1 MRNLD
6 IFDRKLP
13 PEVLK
18 HSVSHFVTAPE
29 SSHRATAASLM
40 ADSRHL
46 GRGRGHS
53 RGHSRGRG
61 RGRGRT
67 HKRRHRR

>member
-46 GRGRGHS
+46 RRTGRGRGRGHS
-53 RGHSRGRG
+53 
-61 RGRGRT
+61 RT